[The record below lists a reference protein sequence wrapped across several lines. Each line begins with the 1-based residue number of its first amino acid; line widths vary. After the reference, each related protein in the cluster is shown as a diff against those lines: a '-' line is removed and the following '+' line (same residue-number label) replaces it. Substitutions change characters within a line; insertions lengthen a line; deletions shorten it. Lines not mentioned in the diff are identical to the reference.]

1 MFYLILHLKEKSD
14 KFSCKRLHKRSG
26 KVRTIKEVA
35 QQANVSVAT
44 VSRVI
49 NKSGYV
55 KEATRKRIE
64 QVIKELDYY
73 PNETARTLFT
83 KKSKTIGLLL
93 PDMSNPFFTIVAKG
107 VEDTAIQKGYHIM
120 IGNGEMQEHKELNYL
135 TTFKVN
141 NCSGVIASQL
151 STQFAFDQFNSY
163 QLPYVLI
170 DRVTDNQQCIEA
182 DHYKGG
188 KLQAETIIKGNAQR
202 VLLLHQDLNYRSFE
216 ERFNGAR
223 TTLKNHDIQLWIEDE
238 HDITIDKLKA
248 YVNHNHIDSVICSN
262 DVSALKI
269 MKWLYDLHFYIPDDV
284 QVIGYDDIPLAKL
297 FYPSLTTIEQP
308 AYEIGKQAALG
319 LINQLEH
326 NDVTTKVVLDVD
338 VIHRESTRRKK

>member
-1 MFYLILHLKEKSD
+1 M
-14 KFSCKRLHKRSG
+14 
-26 KVRTIKEVA
+26 RTIKEVA

-73 PNETARTLFT
+73 PNETVRTLFT

-107 VEDTAIQKGYHIM
+107 VEDTAIQKGYHVM

-248 YVNHNHIDSVICSN
+248 YVNYNHIDSVICSN

-269 MKWLYDLHFYIPDDV
+269 MKWLHDLHFHIPYDV